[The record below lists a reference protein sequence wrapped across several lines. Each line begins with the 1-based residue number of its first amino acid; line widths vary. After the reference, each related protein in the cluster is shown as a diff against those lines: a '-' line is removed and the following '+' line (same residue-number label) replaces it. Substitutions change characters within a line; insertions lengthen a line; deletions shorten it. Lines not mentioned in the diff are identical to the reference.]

1 MRSLRCFRSRR
12 WLGLCLSVALP
23 GRAPAQTS
31 PDSIAVLALRDY
43 QAACAADGG
52 HLWGRSLGGPL
63 IVVDPRTRAAVAN
76 AQPPGG
82 TFELTDGMWL
92 GNVPDGI
99 PTANFSLTWVGRRW
113 AMVLLPLPQDRYERL
128 ALLVHESFHRIQDDL
143 GLAGPDPL
151 NPHLDERDGRYWLRL
166 ELRALAAAL
175 RGAGAVRDRAAR
187 DAMLF
192 RRERQT
198 RYPGADSLEAALELQ
213 EGLAEYT
220 GARIALDFL
229 RLPAARAAEQ
239 TLAFEG
245 RPTYVRALGY
255 GTGPALGLLL
265 DNYLADWRRRI
276 RREGFAAQ
284 LAGRLHFAPPRD
296 LAQAAAAAAVRY
308 QADSLA
314 TLEDARAA
322 ERARRITDLRAS
334 LIDGPVLLLRQTSLS
349 RAFNPNT
356 LMAFGPEG
364 TVYPTGSFSA
374 EWGKLEVESGGALVA
389 SDFTLLRIPAP
400 TDTIGPVIGGKGWT
414 LELSKGWS
422 LRPGKR
428 GGDFVLE
435 QH

>member
-1 MRSLRCFRSRR
+1 
-12 WLGLCLSVALP
+12 
-23 GRAPAQTS
+23 
-31 PDSIAVLALRDY
+31 
-43 QAACAADGG
+43 
-52 HLWGRSLGGPL
+52 
-63 IVVDPRTRAAVAN
+63 
-76 AQPPGG
+76 
-82 TFELTDGMWL
+82 
-92 GNVPDGI
+92 
-99 PTANFSLTWVGRRW
+99 
-113 AMVLLPLPQDRYERL
+113 
-128 ALLVHESFHRIQDDL
+128 
-143 GLAGPDPL
+143 
-151 NPHLDERDGRYWLRL
+151 L